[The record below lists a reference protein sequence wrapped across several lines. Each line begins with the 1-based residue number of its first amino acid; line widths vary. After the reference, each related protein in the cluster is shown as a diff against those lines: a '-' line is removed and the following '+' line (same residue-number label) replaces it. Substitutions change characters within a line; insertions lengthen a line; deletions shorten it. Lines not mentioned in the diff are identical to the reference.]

1 MIQLELKYFNNYFKN
16 VFKKNAFHFIVQQVI
31 QLELNRVRREEEN
44 RLKKKLGEKE
54 AVLAAEKH
62 AQVRTTNYFRDGSKF
77 IG

>member
-1 MIQLELKYFNNYFKN
+1 M
-16 VFKKNAFHFIVQQVI
+16 
-31 QLELNRVRREEEN
+31 RREEEN

-62 AQVRTTNYFRDGSKF
+62 AQVRTTNYSIRDGSKF